1 MATPHNAADK
11 SQIAKTVL
19 LPGDPQ
25 RAQYIAGKYMPDSVQ
40 VTSVRGMLGF
50 TGTWKGRPLTVMGS
64 GMGGP
69 SVGIYS
75 YELFSLYGVERIIRV
90 GTAGGLQDDLPV
102 GSLVFAM
109 TASTY
114 SGYAHQYKLPGTF
127 SPCADYELLE
137 RAVASA
143 RTRDVAFRSGSVFSS
158 DLFSAY
164 NALGPE
170 ESWKVWARMGC
181 LVQDMETYALYC
193 NAHWLKKRA
202 LSILTHTDSCVTGEG
217 LPSERRMTALHAM
230 FEVALDVA
238 SDSASEG
245 SR

>member
-1 MATPHNAADK
+1 MATPHNAAEK

-19 LPGDPQ
+19 LPGDPH
-25 RAQYIAGKYMPDSVQ
+25 RAQYIAEKYLPDSVQ

-50 TGTWKGRPLTVMGS
+50 TGTWKGSPLTVMGS

-75 YELFSLYGVERIIRV
+75 YELFHIYGVDRIIRI

-109 TASTY
+109 TASTD
-114 SGYAHQYKLPGTF
+114 SAYAHQYKLPGTF
-127 SPCADYELLE
+127 SPCADHALLE

-143 RTRDVAFRSGSVFSS
+143 RSRGIAFRAGAVFSS
-158 DLFSAY
+158 DLFSSY

-181 LVQDMETYALYC
+181 LAQDMETYALYC
-193 NAHWLKKRA
+193 NAHWLKKRT

-217 LPSERRMTALHAM
+217 LPQERRMTALHAM
-230 FEVALDVA
+230 FDVALDVA
-238 SDSASEG
+238 AESDVGAT
-245 SR
+245 R